1 MDAIAVE
8 KTYQK
13 KDLKKLLKDKAVM
26 KRFPK
31 VELHRHLE
39 GSFPVEKLF
48 ELAMKNGLDVPK
60 SLQKFKQTVQF
71 PKDSE
76 PDFLTFLAKFK
87 TDWYRSY
94 EDVEFITYHS
104 VKELVADG
112 IFYIE
117 LRFSPEH
124 FALQN
129 DFDRREVTRIV
140 LQAGTRAARE
150 EGIEI
155 RYLLTFNRNK
165 QTSAEMLDLYNEL
178 KKLDF
183 AEIVGIDLA
192 GDEINF
198 PPDLFLDFFEQIHS
212 DGLYKATIHAGE
224 VTSPTQIWEAIQK
237 LNARRI
243 GHGTQ
248 AINDPQ
254 LQEYLK
260 DKGIALEQCITS
272 NYQTCSWVDEKN
284 HPMGELYRRGVP
296 VTINSDDPFIQDTDL
311 TDDYI
316 KAVRYFSFGLDD
328 LRRLNQTAIRASFV
342 NEAEKSRLA
351 RKYSKRFS
359 RFVKENGL

>member
-1 MDAIAVE
+1 MGTIAVE
-8 KTYQK
+8 KTYRK
-13 KDLKKLLKDKAVM
+13 KDLVKLLTDKAVM

-39 GSFPVEKLF
+39 GSFPVDKLF
-48 ELAMKNGLDVPK
+48 QLATRNGLDVPK
-60 SLQKFKQTVQF
+60 RLPEFRKAVQF

-94 EDVEFITYHS
+94 EDVEYITYHS
-104 VKELVADG
+104 VKELRRDG

-124 FALQN
+124 FSLQN
-129 DFDRREVTRIV
+129 DFDRAEVTRIV
-140 LQAGTRAARE
+140 LEAGNRAARE
-150 EGIEI
+150 AEIEI

-165 QTSAEMLDLYNEL
+165 QTSAEMLDLYDNL
-178 KKLDF
+178 KKRGFD
-183 AEIVGIDLA
+183 EIVGIDLA

-198 PPDLFLDFFEQIHS
+198 PPDLFLDFFERVHS

-224 VTSPTQIWEAIQK
+224 VTSPTQIWEAVQK

-248 AINDPQ
+248 AINDPK

-260 DKGIALEQCITS
+260 ENGIALEQCITS
-272 NYQTCSWVDEKN
+272 NYQTGSWPDQKN

-316 KAVRYFSFGLDD
+316 KAVRYFGFDLDD
-328 LRRLNQTAIRASFV
+328 LRRLNQTALQASFV
-342 NEAEKSRLA
+342 DEAAKARLA
-351 RKYSKRFS
+351 RKYAKRFS